1 MPPTFGST
9 KAAPPPLPFETRP
22 AAAARLTPHTPSR
35 TGSKAAC
42 AFFCPS
48 TAQSHPT
55 DGSAAR
61 GSVFFYPRAHPKQNN
76 AQKEREPDE
85 NWQAPL
91 PPGFP
96 RYPLAHP
103 AGPGQLPRP
112 QARNRTSG
120 VSRLL
125 RRPLLLRVSQVRDHA
140 GAGIHGLLRP
150 LRPTPG
156 LAGLPGRENHCAAG
170 RPPLA
175 AKLRQV
181 SWEARRHKALW
192 EKISRKDPAIMAGT
206 FFALA
211 LENFY
216 ILCQE
221 LYFLVINR

>member
-1 MPPTFGST
+1 MFVFSLWGSQSV
-9 KAAPPPLPFETRP
+9 PPPLSVEARP
-22 AAAARLTPHTPSR
+22 AAARLTPHTPSR
-35 TGSKAAC
+35 TGCTAAC
-42 AFFCPS
+42 AFFVPS
-48 TAQSHPT
+48 DISNYPK

-125 RRPLLLRVSQVRDHA
+125 RCPFLLRVSQVRDHA
-140 GAGIHGLLRP
+140 GAGIRGLLRP
-150 LRPTPG
+150 LRPAAG
-156 LAGLPGRENHCAAG
+156 LAELPGRENHCAAG
-170 RPPLA
+170 CPPLA
-175 AKLRQV
+175 AKLR
-181 SWEARRHKALW
+181 H
-192 EKISRKDPAIMAGT
+192 T
-206 FFALA
+206 
-211 LENFY
+211 
-216 ILCQE
+216 
-221 LYFLVINR
+221 